1 MKLQYL
7 FPAVLAAAVAA
18 GCGGGGGSTTPPAPT
33 PTPAATPTPAPTATP
48 TAGPGLNLT
57 PASLSFDNLTSPAN
71 KAATAS
77 ASGYSGAFT
86 LSAGS
91 PSCAG
96 IATFSI
102 SGGTITVTPVA
113 AGTGVPCNETVSAV
127 GLPSKTLSVTVT
139 TTALTGQS
147 ANRSIGGR

>member
-48 TAGPGLNLT
+48 TAGPGLNLA
-57 PASLSFDNLTSPAN
+57 PASLSFDNLTTPAN
-71 KAATAS
+71 KTATAS
-77 ASGYSGAFT
+77 ASGYTGAFT
-86 LSAGS
+86 LSAGT

-96 IATFSI
+96 IATLNV

-113 AGTGVPCNETVSAV
+113 AGQCNETVSAV
-127 GLPSKTLSVTVT
+127 GLQNKTLSVTVT
-139 TTALTGQS
+139 TTAMTGQS